1 MTQSI
6 GPGIIFTLVGPG
18 GAGKN
23 TLMKRV
29 IPQIDNLY
37 QLATATTRDMRPG
50 EQNGREHLFI
60 SRDMFNQW
68 IEENRLLEYQE
79 VHPGKFYGVPREPLE
94 EALRDGRNLI
104 ADIEIAGAKAI
115 AEAYPL
121 NTVLIFIAAPL
132 DALEQRMRERGESED
147 GVRDRMN
154 RAKAEMDFAPQC
166 HEYILNEDQDE
177 AAQQLHDVILKW
189 RELHKV
195 KA

>member
-29 IPQIDNLY
+29 IPQLDNLH

-50 EQNGREHLFI
+50 EQDGREHLFI
-60 SRDMFNQW
+60 SRDTFNQW

-79 VHPGKFYGVPREPLE
+79 VHPGKFYGVPSEPLE
-94 EALRDGRNLI
+94 SALREGRNLI
-104 ADIEIAGAKAI
+104 ADIEIAGAQKI

-121 NTVLIFIAAPL
+121 NTVLVFIAAPL

-147 GVRDRMN
+147 GVRERMN
-154 RAKAEMDFAPQC
+154 RARRRWTSPRRATIIPTTIGRRRAAATRRDPQV
-166 HEYILNEDQDE
+166 
-177 AAQQLHDVILKW
+177 ARTA
-189 RELHKV
+189 
-195 KA
+195 

>member
-1 MTQSI
+1 MNQSI

-29 IPQIDNLY
+29 LPEIDNLQ
-37 QLATATTRDMRPG
+37 QLATATTRDMRPE

-60 SRDMFNQW
+60 SRDMFNRW
-68 IEENRLLEYQE
+68 IEEDRLLEYQE

-94 EALRDGRNLI
+94 DALREGRNLI
-104 ADIEIAGAKAI
+104 ADIEIAGARAI

-121 NTVLIFIAAPL
+121 NTVLVFIAAPL
-132 DALEQRMRERGESED
+132 DALEQRMRDRGESED
-147 GVRDRMN
+147 GVLNRMN
-154 RAKAEMDFAPQC
+154 RAKSEMDFAPQC
-166 HEYILNEDQDE
+166 HEYILNEDQE
-177 AAQQLHDVILKW
+177 IAAKQLHDLIIRW
-189 RELHKV
+189 CEQHNV